1 MPASLTLGLIESPL
15 HKGVTMMKQIVF
27 LTTAAILTLSLV
39 GCDGGSG
46 DKSSA
51 PKDAAIK
58 PTEKVLKI
66 GLINQEKEQVSFPEL
81 SAAARA
87 TVKYINTELKGV
99 SGTSIELEV
108 CATGD
113 SAESAVACATRFAN
127 ESDVPFVINAT
138 YNSAAVNNVL
148 LGKKAMFT
156 FNASLSDSTTENLY
170 TLDPGVLV
178 PLQVMFDAAIEQ
190 NVKSVSVLIT
200 DDPET
205 KQAVM
210 PLLDIVAK
218 RNSITIQ
225 NVVPVGGSI
234 DMTAAV
240 TAAQPEQTD
249 ALIMVL
255 TNADQCIPMGQSL
268 KALGVSKLVYSS
280 ETCAKSQIVS
290 SGAVD
295 NWYFQISS
303 DGALSE
309 SSPGP
314 DTIKFR
320 DILKR
325 YSEGEPDFGGTAGF
339 AVTQI
344 MAVKSLYD
352 QVGPED
358 VTVDALN
365 NILKAGWKS
374 KPLTAPA
381 VSCPGVAPFIG
392 QCQRSMYL
400 AQSQNGSLKLVLPEA
415 RTVDMTSFSS
425 IVSQ

>member
-1 MPASLTLGLIESPL
+1 
-15 HKGVTMMKQIVF
+15 MMKQIVP
-27 LTTAAILTLSLV
+27 LITAAMLGIALT
-39 GCDGGSG
+39 GCDGGSA
-46 DKSSA
+46 DKNSVQ
-51 PKDAAIK
+51 KEAAAK
-58 PTEKVLKI
+58 SGEKVLKI

-87 TVKYINTELKGV
+87 TVKYINAELKGGG
-99 SGTSIELEV
+99 GTPLFLEV
-108 CATGD
+108 CAAGD

-127 ESDVPFVINAT
+127 ELDVPFVINAT

-156 FNASLSDSTTENLY
+156 FNASLADATTENLY

-178 PLQVMFDAAIEQ
+178 PVQVMFDAAIEQ
-190 NVKSVSVLIT
+190 KVKNVSVLIT

-205 KQAVM
+205 KAAVM
-210 PLLDIVAK
+210 PLLDMVAK
-218 RNSITIQ
+218 RNGITIQ

-240 TAAQPEQTD
+240 TAAQPDQAD

-255 TNADQCIPMGQSL
+255 TNADQCIPVGQSL
-268 KALGVSKLVYSS
+268 KALGVTKLVYSS
-280 ETCAKSQIVS
+280 ETCAKSQIVN

-309 SSPGP
+309 STPGP
-314 DTIKFR
+314 DTLKFR
-320 DILKR
+320 EILKR

-339 AVTQI
+339 AVAQVL
-344 MAVKSLYD
+344 AANSLYD
-352 QVGPED
+352 QVGPENL
-358 VTVDALN
+358 TVDALN
-365 NILKAGWKS
+365 NALKAGWKS
-374 KPLTAPA
+374 KPLTVPE

-400 AQSQNGSLKLVLPEA
+400 AQSQNGSLKLAYPEA